1 MGKERDEESGA
12 QDHGQRFYSPWLAR
26 WLSADPART
35 NADQATPPDS
45 GSNLFT
51 AFGSNPSRSSIP
63 TAANRRSRARQVR
76 AFSRAC
82 GGGGVPTQSSALS

>member
-51 AFGSNPSRSSIP
+51 AFGSNPITFVDP
-63 TAANRRSRARQVR
+63 DGGEPRSRARQVR